1 MEQENAIDTAAA
13 PVVPDEVKETDAVN
27 AAVEEDAADSEKDT
41 TQSKVTTD
49 DTPAA
54 EKDTTAASSGRA
66 KRVRKSTTNYVP
78 EEETKK
84 EIVIPDGKGTKL
96 EDMPNVV
103 AKFKDVTWSTPSLKN
118 LYSIVFGVGQKK
130 NFKAHLLQF
139 NGFVFPEGKGE
150 AEKEKVQNKVSFLGT
165 IQAMATYYVSCD
177 ERSSFSFPTLW
188 VVPYFS
194 FM

>member
-13 PVVPDEVKETDAVN
+13 PVVPDEAKEADAVN
-27 AAVEEDAADSEKDT
+27 AAVEEDAADAEKDT
-41 TQSKVTTD
+41 TQSKVTAD

-54 EKDTTAASSGRA
+54 ETDKAASSGRA

-84 EIVIPDGKGTKL
+84 EIVIPDGKGMKL
-96 EDMPNVV
+96 EDMPNIV
-103 AKFKDVTWSTPSLKN
+103 AKFKDVTWSTPALKN

-139 NGFVFPEGKGE
+139 SGLVFPEGKEE

-165 IQAMATYYVSCD
+165 IQATIWLHNNIMCNVMGGCLSHCCD
-177 ERSSFSFPTLW
+177 PFFL
-188 VVPYFS
+188 

>member
-139 NGFVFPEGKGE
+139 NGFVFPEGKE
-150 AEKEKVQNKVSFLGT
+150 DAEKEKVQSKVSFLGT
-165 IQAMATYYVSCD
+165 IQAMATTCYV
-177 ERSSFSFPTLW
+177 
-188 VVPYFS
+188 
-194 FM
+194 

>member
-13 PVVPDEVKETDAVN
+13 PVVPDEANETDAVN
-27 AAVEEDAADSEKDT
+27 AAVEEDAADAEKDT

-54 EKDTTAASSGRA
+54 ETDTAASSGRA

-139 NGFVFPEGKGE
+139 SGLVFPEGKEE
-150 AEKEKVQNKVSFLGT
+150 AEKEKVQNKVSFLGK
-165 IQAMATYYVSCD
+165 IQAMAT
-177 ERSSFSFPTLW
+177 
-188 VVPYFS
+188 
-194 FM
+194 

>member
-13 PVVPDEVKETDAVN
+13 PVVPDEAKETDAVN
-27 AAVEEDAADSEKDT
+27 AAVEEGAADAEKDT
-41 TQSKVTTD
+41 TQSKVTAD
-49 DTPAA
+49 DTPAPAA
-54 EKDTTAASSGRA
+54 ETDTAVSSGRA

-103 AKFKDVTWSTPSLKN
+103 AKFKDVTWSTPALKN

-139 NGFVFPEGKGE
+139 SGLVFPEGKEE

-165 IQAMATYYVSCD
+165 I
-177 ERSSFSFPTLW
+177 RLW
-188 VVPYFS
+188 LHNIMCNVMGGCLSHCCVPFFL